1 MKEGYSNWR
10 KLDNAALAFPLVTG
24 KNDTRVFRFYCELKE
39 NVKPELL
46 QAALEKTMEKYPL
59 FQMVLRKG
67 LFWFYLEHRDIR
79 PIVKEEKKP
88 PCSRLYIPDK
98 KNLLFQVSYYEK
110 RINFEVFHALT
121 DGTGAM
127 HFLQELVSN
136 YLKKAHPEKD
146 LPSLPVTDMSTPGD
160 QEEDS
165 FSQYYSSDIPGNSEK
180 KPRAVR
186 LPGERL
192 LHEDMHITEI
202 VLPVKEL
209 HAKAKEY
216 GVSITILITAM
227 FLCSIHEEIP
237 KSRQNRPIALMVPV
251 NLRNYFPSQSMANF
265 FGWIEV
271 GHDFSQTS
279 DFTEILAHVKEQFA
293 AELVEEKIARHMN
306 SYVRLEKNPVIR
318 AVPLEIKKYF
328 LMLGAN
334 LSSRSITAVY
344 SNIGI
349 LRFPKEYNQYIDRF
363 GIFASTN
370 SMQLC
375 SCSYEDQMVLGFTS
389 KIPDDSIQKNFMRM
403 LREEEI
409 PYKEGKNDFPGC
421 GEQNK
426 KEEIKILQT
435 FTFLCLAVAVICGM
449 INYLMLE
456 TLNWFWFA
464 AAGCACAWL
473 VVNVAYFK
481 RRNILK
487 NLTWQLLI
495 ITILCVLWD
504 HFTGW
509 KGWSIDFVFPFGT
522 LTVLGSIPV
531 IAGVSHLETE
541 EYLYYLL
548 QAAMIGCIP
557 AILIWIGIVHYT
569 LPSVLCT
576 GISFLVLAGMFI
588 FQKKDTL
595 SEFRKKLRM

>member
-136 YLKKAHPEKD
+136 YLKKAHPEQD

-293 AELVEEKIARHMN
+293 AELAFWIRHCKACRKISQQIGEALDDQTLCN
-306 SYVRLEKNPVIR
+306 IWIPDGLKD
-318 AVPLEIKKYF
+318 VP
-328 LMLGAN
+328 G
-334 LSSRSITAVY
+334 
-344 SNIGI
+344 
-349 LRFPKEYNQYIDRF
+349 DRF
-363 GIFASTN
+363 G
-370 SMQLC
+370 
-375 SCSYEDQMVLGFTS
+375 
-389 KIPDDSIQKNFMRM
+389 
-403 LREEEI
+403 LRERLRDSLDEI
-409 PYKEGKNDFPGC
+409 YAEKYDRVIDSCESKVFGIGLESMTVGSNEFYLAYAATHPGVYDLLDLGHFHPTENVADKLSALLLFFDKVPLHVTRPVRWDSDHVVLFDDPTKEVAMEIAHIPGAWEKVIIGLDFFDASINRVGAWATGTRAMEKSLLYALLQPGERLKELQDTYQFTEKMMLAEQAKSMPFGAVWDEYC
-421 GEQNK
+421 RRAGCPLDGE
-426 KEEIKILQT
+426 LYP
-435 FTFLCLAVAVICGM
+435 AVA
-449 INYLMLE
+449 
-456 TLNWFWFA
+456 
-464 AAGCACAWL
+464 
-473 VVNVAYFK
+473 AYEAK
-481 RRNILK
+481 
-487 NLTWQLLI
+487 
-495 ITILCVLWD
+495 VL
-504 HFTGW
+504 
-509 KGWSIDFVFPFGT
+509 P
-522 LTVLGSIPV
+522 
-531 IAGVSHLETE
+531 E
-541 EYLYYLL
+541 
-548 QAAMIGCIP
+548 
-557 AILIWIGIVHYT
+557 
-569 LPSVLCT
+569 
-576 GISFLVLAGMFI
+576 
-588 FQKKDTL
+588 
-595 SEFRKKLRM
+595 RM